1 MYGVLAKYRR
11 QMDLNREMF
20 QRRNCLN
27 LRVAVT
33 VISLLETHKVR
44 QSYEVTKH
52 YKIQTAERRNLV
64 TK

>member
-11 QMDLNREMF
+11 QMDINREMF
-20 QRRNCLN
+20 QRRNCLK

-33 VISLLETHKVR
+33 VISLLETDKVR
-44 QSYEVTKH
+44 QSYEVIKH
-52 YKIQTAERRNLV
+52 YKIQTVER